1 MMQEKYLK
9 GRNTKGGNMS
19 RILIIEDDEALN
31 TGLSFDLEA
40 ENYEIVSAFSLEEG
54 RNILTEQTFDLIFL
68 DVNLP
73 DGNGFQFIQE
83 LKMTKDTAVIFLTAC
98 DMESDA
104 VRGFDLGA
112 DDYITKPF
120 SMELLRRRVAA
131 VLKRCSKTE
140 NKNQYRDSYLQI
152 DFDKPETRIK
162 NQELPLTPTEYKML
176 KLLTA
181 HPGQLLTHQVML
193 EHLYDSEGNFVDKH
207 ALAVN
212 VNRLR
217 SKIEDDIHKYIKTIY
232 GMGYQWAGE
241 NHGC

>member
-1 MMQEKYLK
+1 
-9 GRNTKGGNMS
+9 MS
-19 RILIIEDDEALN
+19 SILIIEDDEALN
-31 TGLSFDLEA
+31 AGLSFDLEA
-40 ENYEIVSAFSLEEG
+40 ENYQMQSAFSLEEG
-54 RNILTEQTFDLIFL
+54 RNILKDHLFDLIIL

-73 DGNGFQFIQE
+73 DGDGFHFIQE
-83 LKMTKDTAVIFLTAC
+83 LKKTRDMPVIFLTAC

-120 SMELLRRRVAA
+120 SMVLLRRRVAA
-131 VLKRCSKTE
+131 VLKRCSKLE
-140 NKNQYRDSYLQI
+140 NTNQYRDSYLHI
-152 DFDKPETRIK
+152 NFDKTEARIM
-162 NQELPLTPTEYKML
+162 NQELALTPTEYKML
-176 KLLTA
+176 KLFTT

-193 EHLYDSEGNFVDKH
+193 DHLYDNDGNFVDKH

>member
-1 MMQEKYLK
+1 
-9 GRNTKGGNMS
+9 MS
-19 RILIIEDDEALN
+19 SILIIEDDEALN

-40 ENYEIVSAFSLEEG
+40 ENYDIKSAFSLEEG
-54 RNILTEQTFDLIFL
+54 RNILKNHTFDLIIL

-73 DGNGFQFIQE
+73 DGNGFHFIQE
-83 LKMTKDTAVIFLTAC
+83 LKKFIDTPVIFLTAC
-98 DMESDA
+98 DLESDA

-120 SMELLRRRVAA
+120 SMVLLRRRVAA
-131 VLKRCSKTE
+131 VIKRCTNTKPE
-140 NKNQYRDSYLQI
+140 NTSQYQDSYLLI
-152 DFDKPETRIK
+152 NFDKPEARIK
-162 NQELPLTPTEYKML
+162 NQELSLTPTEYKML

-193 EHLYDSEGNFVDKH
+193 EHLYDSDGNFVDKH

>member
-1 MMQEKYLK
+1 
-9 GRNTKGGNMS
+9 MS
-19 RILIIEDDEALN
+19 SILIIEDDEALN

-40 ENYEIVSAFSLEEG
+40 ENYDIESAFSLEEG
-54 RNILTEQTFDLIFL
+54 RNILKNHTFDLIIL

-73 DGNGFQFIQE
+73 DGNGFHFIQE
-83 LKMTKDTAVIFLTAC
+83 LKKFIDTPVIFLTAC
-98 DMESDA
+98 DLESDA

-120 SMELLRRRVAA
+120 SMVLLRRRVAA
-131 VLKRCSKTE
+131 VIKRCTNTQPE
-140 NKNQYRDSYLQI
+140 NISQYQDSYLLI
-152 DFDKPETRIK
+152 NFDKPEARIK

-193 EHLYDSEGNFVDKH
+193 EHLYDSDGNFVDKH
-207 ALAVN
+207 TLAVN

>member
-1 MMQEKYLK
+1 MEIYSK
-9 GRNTKGGNMS
+9 GSNMS
-19 RILIIEDDEALN
+19 SILIIEDDEALN

-40 ENYEIVSAFSLEEG
+40 ENYDVVSAFSLEEG
-54 RNILTEQTFDLIFL
+54 RNILKNHTFDLIIL

-73 DGNGFQFIQE
+73 DGNGFHFIQE
-83 LKMTKDTAVIFLTAC
+83 LKKTRDTPVIFLTAC
-98 DMESDA
+98 DLERDA

-120 SMELLRRRVAA
+120 SMVLLRRRVAA
-131 VLKRCSKTE
+131 VIKRCTKPEDTS
-140 NKNQYRDSYLQI
+140 QFRDSYLQI
-152 DFDKPETRIK
+152 NFDKPETKIR
-162 NQELPLTPTEYKML
+162 NQELTLTPTEYKML

-193 EHLYDSEGNFVDKH
+193 EYLYDSDGNFVDKH

-217 SKIEDDIHKYIKTIY
+217 SKIEDDFHKYIKTIY